1 MKVCF
6 LMISKGW
13 GGGENVVHQML
24 SCLIDN
30 GIDVFLITNNE
41 MKPYFED
48 LNLEIIDL
56 GSLYDSGSLTRMIFN
71 TNKVSITSESRPIKA
86 LNMLLMYIYFH
97 RVKGKIRKLLEDRQ
111 VDILHTHLEYSDIM
125 GLSLF
130 LGNNKSFNGKKKI
143 KWIVNIHGP
152 WFSLFYDEHEFP
164 GAFNS
169 IFQMLLQKIFHTADK
184 VVFVSKYLYD
194 QVKICFPSED
204 WNNKGLVIH
213 NGLDLSKAE
222 NLPDYRVKKGFN
234 MLFPG
239 GPKLKKGGD
248 ILIEAVNEVVN
259 EDLDINLYI
268 ALDVPEDHIIRR
280 MVRDYQLE
288 DRVNFVGFL
297 KTKDYMSLLS
307 QMDVLVLPSRMEPFG
322 MVYLEAMSLGI
333 PVIASNIGGG
343 VEIVKNKRNGLLVSP
358 NPKSVAEAIFA
369 MYNDPN
375 MRKKMS
381 KNNLEDIINFSW
393 NKIIRNYLQVYQD
406 LKS

>member
-1 MKVCF
+1 
-6 LMISKGW
+6 MISRGW

-24 SCLIDN
+24 SCLID
-30 GIDVFLITNNE
+30 GGTDVFLITNNE
-41 MKPYFED
+41 MKAHFED

-56 GSLYDSGSLTRMIFN
+56 GSLYDSGSLTRMIIN
-71 TNKVSITSESRPIKA
+71 PNKVSVTPESKPLKGI
-86 LNMLLMYIYFH
+86 NMFLMYFYFH
-97 RVKGKIRKLLEDRQ
+97 RVKGRITKILEDRQ
-111 VDILHTHLEYSDIM
+111 VDVLHTHLEYSDVM

-130 LGNNKSFNGKKKI
+130 SSNNKSFNGEKTI

-164 GAFNS
+164 AAFNS
-169 IFQMLLQKIFHTADK
+169 IFHNLLQKVFHTSDK
-184 VVFVSKYLYD
+184 IVFVSKYLYD
-194 QVKICFPSED
+194 QAKIDFPSES
-204 WNNKGLVIH
+204 WNEKGLVIH
-213 NGLDLSKAE
+213 NGIDLSKAK
-222 NLPDYRVKKGFN
+222 NLPDYNVKKGFN
-234 MLFPG
+234 ILFPG

-268 ALDVPEDHIIRR
+268 ALDVPKDHIIRR
-280 MVRDYQLE
+280 MVHDYQLE

-297 KTKDYMSLLS
+297 KTEDYLSLLS
-307 QMDVLVLPSRMEPFG
+307 QMDVLALPSRMEPFG

-343 VEIVKNKRNGLLVSP
+343 VEIVKNRRNGLLVSP
-358 NPKSVAEAIFA
+358 DPKSVVEALFT
-369 MYNDPN
+369 MYAYPD

-381 KNNLEDIINFSW
+381 QNNFEDIKNFTW
-393 NKIIRNYLQVYQD
+393 NKIINNYLKVYPD

>member
-1 MKVCF
+1 
-6 LMISKGW
+6 MISRGW

-24 SCLIDN
+24 SCLID
-30 GIDVFLITNNE
+30 GGTDVFLITNNE
-41 MKPYFED
+41 MKAHFED

-56 GSLYDSGSLTRMIFN
+56 GSLYDSGSLTRMIMDPH
-71 TNKVSITSESRPIKA
+71 KVSVTPESKPLKGI
-86 LNMLLMYIYFH
+86 NMFLMYLYFH
-97 RVKGKIRKLLEDRQ
+97 RVKGRIRKILEDRQ
-111 VDILHTHLEYSDIM
+111 VDVLHTHLEYSDMM

-130 LGNNKSFNGKKKI
+130 SNNNKSFNGEKTI

-164 GAFNS
+164 DAFNS
-169 IFQMLLQKIFHTADK
+169 IFHNLLQKVFHTADK

-194 QVKICFPSED
+194 QAKTDFPSES
-204 WNNKGLVIH
+204 WNVKGLVIH
-213 NGLDLSKAE
+213 NGIDLSKAK
-222 NLPDYRVKKGFN
+222 NLPDYKVKKGFN
-234 MLFPG
+234 ILFPG

-280 MVRDYQLE
+280 MVQDFQLE

-297 KTKDYMSLLS
+297 KTEDYLSLLG

-343 VEIVKNKRNGLLVSP
+343 VEIVKNKHNGLLVSP
-358 NPKSVAEAIFA
+358 DPKSVAEALFT
-369 MYNDPN
+369 MYAYPD

-381 KNNLEDIINFSW
+381 LNNFEDIKTFSW
-393 NKIIRNYLQVYQD
+393 NKIINNYLQVYQD